1 MRKIHW
7 ITLAIII
14 SIIASCSYKPTI
26 EELKRFAATEVY
38 PEDSYL
44 DTISNKRALII
55 VAHDDD
61 DCVMAGTIAKLTANG
76 WTIRQL
82 SFEIHNT
89 PGENRNPAHLIC
101 EGSEKILEDELYR
114 LGADTVKY
122 PYMPIPYEE
131 IERIYLYDKVAE
143 ALTTRIQE
151 FNPSVLFTFDNI
163 KGGYGH
169 PDHIFISQLVLDLF
183 NEDKISA
190 QLIYQGVITRHME
203 AEIDRWQKPKMEQWG
218 YPQPG
223 PAADKLYGIEGI
235 PLPDVQI
242 TISDQAETKM
252 NYLRTYPES
261 VRKNFR
267 KFIPYYE
274 EFDAEL
280 YFSIFDREF
289 FRIIEKPGKE
299 PLTEMAT

>member
-1 MRKIHW
+1 MKTIKL
-7 ITLAIII
+7 ITLMIL
-14 SIIASCSYKPTI
+14 IATIVACTYKPTV
-26 EELKRFAATEVY
+26 EELKKFAATEIY
-38 PEDSYL
+38 PEDTYL
-44 DTISNKRALII
+44 DTVANKRAMII

-61 DCVMAGTIAKLTANG
+61 DCIMSGTIAKLTANG
-76 WTIRQL
+76 WTIKQL
-82 SFEIHNT
+82 SFEVHNT
-89 PGENRNPAHLIC
+89 PGENRNAAHIIC
-101 EGSEKILEDELYR
+101 EGSEKILEDGLYR

-131 IERIYLYDKVAE
+131 IEKQFLHEKVAA
-143 ALTTRIQE
+143 ALIARVNE

-183 NEDKISA
+183 KEDKINA

-203 AEIDRWQKPKMEQWG
+203 AEIDRWQKPKMEKWG

-223 PAADKLYGIEGI
+223 PAADKLYGIDGI
-235 PLPDVQI
+235 PEPDVQI
-242 TISDQAETKM
+242 NITAQAETKM
-252 NYLRTYPES
+252 TYLRTYPEN

-267 KFIPYYE
+267 KYIPYYE
-274 EFDAEL
+274 EFDAKL

-289 FRIIEKPGKE
+289 FRVIEK
-299 PLTEMAT
+299 